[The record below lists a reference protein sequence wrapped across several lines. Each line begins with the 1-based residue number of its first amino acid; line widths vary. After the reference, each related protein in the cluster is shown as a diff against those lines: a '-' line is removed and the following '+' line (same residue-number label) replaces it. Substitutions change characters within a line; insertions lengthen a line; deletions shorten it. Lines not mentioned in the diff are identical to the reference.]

1 MVERGENM
9 ELFGREIKLD
19 TNITPKEAKLIL
31 LIVSVLI
38 IGVLSTSYIVMPIL
52 NMRQIKS
59 DILKKSNQL
68 SSEKQNLK
76 KAEQEY
82 SRRYEIY
89 QKQYE
94 NYNNEK
100 AKFENSSLSDETD
113 MKYMVA
119 DIAEYLNIKIVEIG
133 ETEILEE
140 NAEYIKK
147 SIPYSLVGDIN
158 DLGKMFYYLENS
170 NYLVS
175 FKDSN
180 LDIQIKDNENVSVR
194 MNIGGYFGRGVK

>member
-1 MVERGENM
+1 VVERGENM

>member
-1 MVERGENM
+1 M

>member
-31 LIVSVLI
+31 LILSILI
-38 IGVLSTSYIVMPIL
+38 IGVLSTSYIVMPVL
-52 NMRQIKS
+52 NMRGINADIIQKS
-59 DILKKSNQL
+59 GQL
-68 SSEKQNLK
+68 EKEKINLK
-76 KAEQEY
+76 AAEMEY
-82 SRRYEIY
+82 SKRYEIY

-94 NYNNEK
+94 NYNKEK

-140 NAEYIKK
+140 NVEYIKK
-147 SIPYSLVGDIN
+147 SIPYSLIGDIN
-158 DLGKMFYYLENS
+158 SLGKMFYYLENS

-175 FKDSN
+175 FKGSN
-180 LDIQIKDNENVSVR
+180 LDIQISGNENVSVR
-194 MNIGGYFGRGVK
+194 MNVGGYFGRGVK

>member
-1 MVERGENM
+1 M

-38 IGVLSTSYIVMPIL
+38 IGVLSTSYIVMPVL